1 MVLWDKGFEMRLRY
15 DVSSMQKLV
24 LDTDTLSQVPAKAK
38 IKIAYLGKIL
48 DDKLT
53 LIDQGWKE
61 GHVVNALIVGR
72 FNS

>member
-1 MVLWDKGFEMRLRY
+1 
-15 DVSSMQKLV
+15 MQKLV